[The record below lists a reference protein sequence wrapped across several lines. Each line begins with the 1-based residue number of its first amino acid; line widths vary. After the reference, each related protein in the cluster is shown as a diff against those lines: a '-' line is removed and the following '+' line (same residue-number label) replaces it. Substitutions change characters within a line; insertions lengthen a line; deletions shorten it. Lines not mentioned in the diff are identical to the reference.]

1 MLYRFFAKPSN
12 IRSRFMSMHLFYTF
26 HICSVEVRK
35 SRSYTDTTQDIQL
48 IKYKYK
54 KDINLLSTLHA
65 NAMQTVKENVEKP
78 VIVVQ
83 YNKNMGGV
91 DFMDKIIEPYN
102 FARKT
107 FKWYRKLAFR
117 LFQVATVNAHIVYK
131 SEGGD
136 LPYAKFLNKVGS
148 STI

>member
-1 MLYRFFAKPSN
+1 
-12 IRSRFMSMHLFYTF
+12 MSMHLFYTF

-78 VIVVQ
+78 VTVVQ

-102 FARKT
+102 
-107 FKWYRKLAFR
+107 L
-117 LFQVATVNAHIVYK
+117 L
-131 SEGGD
+131 G
-136 LPYAKFLNKVGS
+136 
-148 STI
+148 